1 MKYILNSA
9 VITTPGQ
16 YSYRLIGVYEAQRWL
31 ANSGF
36 ESTIGYQET
45 CDALE
50 KIKSIRV
57 YCKRRMVKMKTGDEA
72 LGVRLTCRMQ
82 DPSLKG
88 KIKNPEFI
96 LQNCEIGLLKKEA

>member
-1 MKYILNSA
+1 MRYILNSA
-9 VITTPGQ
+9 VITTPGL
-16 YSYRLIGVYEAQRWL
+16 YSYRPISVEKAQKWL
-31 ANSGF
+31 ADGGF

-50 KIKSIRV
+50 KITSIRV
-57 YCKRRMVKMKTGDEA
+57 SCNRRMVKMKTGDEA
-72 LGVRLTCRMQ
+72 LVFRLTCRMQ